1 MFLNEHSGHHETKKE
16 VVETSIIKKP
26 EITNLLYSEQEID
39 FTLYAIINNSA
50 MINKH
55 WYKKDEKIGEYTIV
69 KIDNSSVTLKR
80 EAKEILLSTSNKI
93 SKQKFKTK

>member
-1 MFLNEHSGHHETKKE
+1 
-16 VVETSIIKKP
+16 
-26 EITNLLYSEQEID
+26 
-39 FTLYAIINNSA
+39 

-93 SKQKFKTK
+93 STLKFKNK